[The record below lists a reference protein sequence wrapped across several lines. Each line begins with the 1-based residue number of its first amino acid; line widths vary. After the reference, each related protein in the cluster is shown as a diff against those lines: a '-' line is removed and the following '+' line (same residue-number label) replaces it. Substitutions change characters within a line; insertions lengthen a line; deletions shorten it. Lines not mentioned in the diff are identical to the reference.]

1 VQCRLYEMPKTFAAA
16 KSMFN
21 STDELRYGKA
31 KALSGMVGGQ
41 EREQTVLTPD
51 WLLDAIREVAP
62 IGLDPCTT
70 PENPVGARFFCS
82 VEGAAGTSQP
92 SDVALGFTGSDG
104 LAIPWGWPLQRAPL
118 AACAYVNPPYSDLK
132 DWLQKCSAE
141 AGCGVQ
147 VYLLCPVRPQRRWF
161 NEYTK
166 GHTVVSLAP
175 FPFKGHKSAFPAP
188 LCLVCYNLPVPN
200 LGKYET
206 GRWVQL

>member
-1 VQCRLYEMPKTFAAA
+1 MVKKFNAA
-16 KSMFN
+16 KSLFN
-21 STDELRYGKA
+21 STDSEAGSSA

-41 EREQTVLTPD
+41 AREQTVLTPD
-51 WLLDAIREVAP
+51 WLLDAIRAVAP

-70 PENPVGARFFCS
+70 PENPCCAQTFCS
-82 VEGAAGTSQP
+82 VEGASGRSQP
-92 SDVALGFTGSDG
+92 SDVAMGFTGSDG
-104 LAIPWGWPLQRAPL
+104 LQIPWGWPIQRAAL
-118 AACAYVNPPYSDLK
+118 GSCVYVNPPYSDLK

-141 AGCGVQ
+141 ANCGLGI
-147 VYLLCPVRPQRRWF
+147 YLLCPVRPQRRWF

-166 GHTVVSLAP
+166 GYTVVSLAP

-206 GRWVQL
+206 GRWVQV